1 MLANSRKIQRTLT
14 DYWAVNC
21 RKKLRLYGVVSR
33 EVALERN
40 EEVCW
45 KNEKSIYENFFD
57 SLSDEEFV
65 AMLLEC
71 GIERT
76 KRASESD
83 YVKVFCS
90 DEKKIRGKKCH
101 IGVLYMVQ

>member
-1 MLANSRKIQRTLT
+1 MLEE
-14 DYWAVNC
+14 
-21 RKKLRLYGVVSR
+21 R
-33 EVALERN
+33 EKYIRE
-40 EEVCW
+40 
-45 KNEKSIYENFFD
+45 FFD

-65 AMLLEC
+65 AMLLEF

-90 DEKKIRGKKCH
+90 DEKEIRGKKCH

>member
-1 MLANSRKIQRTLT
+1 M
-14 DYWAVNC
+14 V
-21 RKKLRLYGVVSR
+21 LYQ
-33 EVALERN
+33 EKWLLERN